1 MVDPVG
7 ETADWRGRSKL
18 QLNRKSSRKQEVR
31 SQSKS
36 LKRIMFTDEN
46 LEVRIQVSEEAS
58 VLCEDASASGATI
71 DPVRSGAGSVK
82 H

>member
-7 ETADWRGRSKL
+7 ETADWPGRSRS

-31 SQSKS
+31 SQSQS
-36 LKRIMFTDEN
+36 LKRILFTDEN
-46 LEVRIQVSEEAS
+46 LEAS
-58 VLCEDASASGATI
+58 VLCDDASASGATMEA
-71 DPVRSGAGSVK
+71 VRSGAGSVK

>member
-7 ETADWRGRSKL
+7 ETADWPGR
-18 QLNRKSSRKQEVR
+18 SRKQEVR

-36 LKRIMFTDEN
+36 LKRILFTDEN
-46 LEVRIQVSEEAS
+46 LGARSQVSEEAS
-58 VLCEDASASGATI
+58 VVCDDASASGATTE
-71 DPVRSGAGSVK
+71 PVRSGAGSVK